1 MQGNSRRDV
10 WETYAQAWSRVDQV
24 RRRQLLDQS
33 VSPECI
39 YTDPLIQVQGYDAL
53 SNYMESIQK
62 NTPGIKFVTTG
73 FQEHHDQS
81 LAQWNMV
88 DSEDKILSPGASFA
102 RYDADGRLKQMTGFF
117 APSER

>member
-10 WETYAQAWSRVDQV
+10 WETYAQAWSRVDQA
-24 RRRQLLDQS
+24 RRQQLLEQS

-39 YTDPLIQVQGYDAL
+39 YTDPLIQVQGHDAL
-53 SNYMESIQK
+53 SNYMESFQK
-62 NTPGIKFVTTG
+62 NTPGRTFVTTN

-81 LAQWNMV
+81 LAQWNMADGEGKV
-88 DSEDKILSPGASFA
+88 LSPGTSFA

-117 APSER
+117 APPER